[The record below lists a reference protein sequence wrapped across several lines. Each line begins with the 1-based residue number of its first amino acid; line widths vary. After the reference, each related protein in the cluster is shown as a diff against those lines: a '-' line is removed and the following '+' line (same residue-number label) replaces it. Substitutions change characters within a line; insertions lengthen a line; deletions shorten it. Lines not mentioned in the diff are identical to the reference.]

1 MTDFAVV
8 PPEVTSARLYAG
20 PGAGPMRA
28 AGAAWGQLAAELRT
42 TAASYQAVVAGVIGS
57 SWSGSGA
64 AAMAGAAGLYVDWL
78 SATATQVE
86 QTAAQAQ
93 AAASAYEAAITA
105 AVPPAVIAA
114 NRAQLA
120 ALVATNV
127 VGQNSAAIAATEAH
141 YEQMWA
147 QDAAAMYGYAGA
159 SAAASRL
166 TPFTAAPV
174 TTTAGALDGHTAA
187 AAAATGAAAGTSP
200 ASQLA
205 TWLGLAPGS
214 DTATTGLAGLL
225 NYLDGNNGSLLG
237 SFLNDATVSNFSNAL
252 TTSGLTNP
260 TTMLDSAM
268 MLTYLLPAMAANS
281 GGMLSSTA
289 PLTAGLGLAP
299 AAATL
304 GPASLPGLAAA
315 SAALGHA
322 APLGALSVP
331 QSWIAGAPGFTK
343 IAAQLPAATS
353 LSPALG
359 ATPLVAP
366 DTSMGMP
373 GMPLATTAAMAAHHM
388 EEEPLYGFR
397 PIVMAR
403 PPAAG

>member
-20 PGAGPMRA
+20 PGAGPMLA
-28 AGAAWGQLAAELRT
+28 ASAAWRTLASELRSAAAAYRAVVSGLTGGSWLGPASVSMAAAAARQVGWLNT
-42 TAASYQAVVAGVIGS
+42 TANQA
-57 SWSGSGA
+57 
-64 AAMAGAAGLYVDWL
+64 
-78 SATATQVE
+78 E

-93 AAASAYEAAITA
+93 AAAGAYEAAIAA

-120 ALVATNV
+120 ALMAGNV
-127 VGQNSAAIAATEAH
+127 FGQNSAAIAATEAH

-166 TPFTAAPV
+166 TPFTAAPTSTAAP
-174 TTTAGALDGHTAA
+174 TTTAA
-187 AAAATGAAAGTSP
+187 AAGSTSP

-237 SFLNDATVSNFSNAL
+237 SFLNDATVANFSNGL

-260 TTMLDSAM
+260 TTMLDSGMA
-268 MLTYLLPAMAANS
+268 LIYLLPAMAAS
-281 GGMLSSTA
+281 SGMLSSTA
-289 PLTAGLGLAP
+289 PLTAGLGLAAP
-299 AAATL
+299 AAAAL

-322 APLGALSVP
+322 VPLGALSVP
-331 QSWIAGAPGFTK
+331 HGWAATAPAFTK
-343 IAAQLPAATS
+343 IAAQLPGASS

-366 DTSMGMP
+366 DAPMGLP
-373 GMPLATTAAMAAHHM
+373 GMPVAGTAAMAAHHM

>member
-20 PGAGPMRA
+20 PGAGPMLA
-28 AGAAWGQLAAELRT
+28 ASAAWRTLATELRS
-42 TAASYQAVVAGVIGS
+42 AAAAYRAVVAGLTGGS
-57 SWSGSGA
+57 WLGPASVSMA
-64 AAMAGAAGLYVDWL
+64 AAAARQLAWFNT
-78 SATATQVE
+78 TATQVE

-93 AAASAYEAAITA
+93 MAAGAFESAIAA

-120 ALVATNV
+120 ALMATNV
-127 VGQNSAAIAATEAH
+127 FGQNSAAIAATEAH

-159 SAAASRL
+159 SAAASQL
-166 TPFTAAPV
+166 TPFTAPP
-174 TTTAGALDGHTAA
+174 TTTAAGAVGGQTAA
-187 AAAATGAAAGTSP
+187 AAGSTSP

-237 SFLNDATVSNFSNAL
+237 SFLNNATVANFSNAL

-260 TTMLDSAM
+260 TTMLDSGMA
-268 MLTYLLPAMAANS
+268 LIYLLPAMAAS
-281 GGMLSSTA
+281 SGMLSSTA
-289 PLTAGLGLAP
+289 PLTAGLGLAAP
-299 AAATL
+299 AAAAL

-322 APLGALSVP
+322 VPLGALSVP
-331 QSWIAGAPGFTK
+331 HGWAATAPAFTK
-343 IAAQLPAATS
+343 IAAQLPGASS

-366 DTSMGMP
+366 DAPMGLP
-373 GMPLATTAAMAAHHM
+373 GMPVAGTAAMAAHHM